1 MKNVPLLI
9 GTLVVTLMMIIGVAV
24 IFSNPSDSQTAQ
36 DVVPVA
42 EGTLVPEGA
51 NVKGAT
57 ESAVTIVEFSDFQCP
72 ACKATQPLVDG
83 VMAQYGEDVTLVFR
97 NYPLISIHRNAQAA
111 AVFAE
116 AAAEQDA
123 FWEVHD
129 KLFEMQSE
137 WEGITSADELRAT
150 FVGYAKDLGLDTAK
164 LEEDID
170 NPVVAARVQRDISD
184 GNAAN
189 INATPTFYVNGVRT
203 PAPQLLSAVEELV
216 VDNDL

>member
-150 FVGYAKDLGLDTAK
+150 FVRYAQELGLDTAK
-164 LEEDID
+164 LEEDME
-170 NPVVAARVQRDISD
+170 NSAVVARVQRDISD